1 MEAQVGIEA
10 LIMSYLDTSSGQIVA
25 KVPETERANF
35 IKRTYLHLGGAI
47 LAFAV
52 LESLLIQSGVAA
64 DFVALLSGSKWYWLI
79 VLAVFMGVSM
89 LADHWAHSSISREK
103 QYLGLG
109 LYTVAEAIIF
119 MPLIYMAQ
127 ARADDVLLHAT
138 VITVALVA
146 GLTFTAFSTKIN
158 FSFMGRFLMIGGF
171 IAMGIIVAAMIFG
184 FSLGLWF
191 SGAMILFAAAS
202 VLYSTSNIIHEYHTE
217 QYVAASLS
225 LFSSVGLLFWYVL
238 QFMMAFGDD

>member
-1 MEAQVGIEA
+1 
-10 LIMSYLDTSSGQIVA
+10 MSYMDAGSGKIVA
-25 KVPETERANF
+25 NAAENERANF

-47 LAFAV
+47 AVFAI
-52 LESLLIQSGVAA
+52 LETLLIQSGVAQN
-64 DFVALLSGSKWYWLI
+64 FIGLLSGSKWSWLI
-79 VLAVFMGVSM
+79 VLGAFMGISM
-89 LADHWAHSSISREK
+89 LANSWAHNGMSREK
-103 QYLGLG
+103 QYMGLG
-109 LYTVAEAIIF
+109 LYTIAEAVIF

-127 ARADDVLLHAT
+127 LKAPDILQNAAIVT
-138 VITVALVA
+138 IALVA

-171 IAMGIIVAAMIFG
+171 IAMGTIVASILFG

-191 SGAMILFAAAS
+191 SGAMILFAAGS

-217 QYVAASLS
+217 QHVAASLS
-225 LFSSVGLLFWYVL
+225 LFASVGLLFWYVL